1 MNENQLINNATNDS
15 LELIL
20 CKISSAICET
30 ERISEN
36 FNELKRRYSTA
47 LKQLNTALE
56 INKLLTKK
64 IDDLRCREAALMGQL
79 RLNTVSFGED
89 EMDDQIIN

>member
-1 MNENQLINNATNDS
+1 MNGNQLINEVDSNS

-30 ERISEN
+30 EKISEN
-36 FNELKRRYSTA
+36 FNELKRRYSCA

-56 INKLLTKK
+56 INKLLTK
-64 IDDLRCREAALMGQL
+64 
-79 RLNTVSFGED
+79 NNVSVKVLK
-89 EMDDQIIN
+89 N